1 MKTKV
6 ISAMKIASI
15 SAIII
20 AALGLAGRS
29 DYEDARIV
37 EMKDNGSYYE
47 LSEQF
52 PDATD
57 SELIKIY
64 EDR

>member
-6 ISAMKIASI
+6 ISVIKITSI

-20 AALGLAGRS
+20 ATLGLAGRS
-29 DYEDARIV
+29 DYEDARVV

-47 LSEQF
+47 LSEQY

-64 EDR
+64 ENR

>member
-6 ISAMKIASI
+6 ISVIKITSI

-20 AALGLAGRS
+20 ATLGLAGRS

-47 LSEQF
+47 LSEQY

-64 EDR
+64 ENR